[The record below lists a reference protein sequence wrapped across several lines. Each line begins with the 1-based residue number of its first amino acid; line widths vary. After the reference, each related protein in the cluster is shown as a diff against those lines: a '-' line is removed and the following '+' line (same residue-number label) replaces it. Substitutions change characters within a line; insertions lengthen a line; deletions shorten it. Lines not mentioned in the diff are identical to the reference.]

1 MGRHIDFRY
10 LPSQSASIQ
19 VLGLFKSSG
28 YKMILMGDRVPMFK
42 LRPYRGLL
50 LFAFLVFVI
59 GGLLSAYFF
68 VEDNYLTGY
77 HRGLFTLLVTLLL
90 TFLLVIVAF
99 SRYGF
104 RHLWHHRP
112 GYKRG

>member
-1 MGRHIDFRY
+1 
-10 LPSQSASIQ
+10 
-19 VLGLFKSSG
+19 
-28 YKMILMGDRVPMFK
+28 MILMGDRVPMFK

-50 LFAFLVFVI
+50 LASFLVLVI

-68 VEDNYLTGY
+68 IEDAYCTGCR
-77 HRGLFTLLVTLLL
+77 RGLFILIITLIFAL
-90 TFLLVIVAF
+90 FLVISAF

>member
-1 MGRHIDFRY
+1 
-10 LPSQSASIQ
+10 
-19 VLGLFKSSG
+19 
-28 YKMILMGDRVPMFK
+28 MILMGGKVPMFK

-50 LFAFLVFVI
+50 VFALLVLVV

-68 VEDNYLTGY
+68 VEDVYLASH
-77 HRGLFTLLVTLLL
+77 HRGLFTLIMTLGLTLLL
-90 TFLLVIVAF
+90 VVAAF

>member
-1 MGRHIDFRY
+1 
-10 LPSQSASIQ
+10 
-19 VLGLFKSSG
+19 
-28 YKMILMGDRVPMFK
+28 MILMGDRVPMFK

-50 LFAFLVFVI
+50 LFALLVFVI
-59 GGLLSAYFF
+59 GGLLSAHYFL
-68 VEDNYLTGY
+68 EDTYLTGH

-104 RHLWHHRP
+104 RHLRHHRP

>member
-1 MGRHIDFRY
+1 
-10 LPSQSASIQ
+10 
-19 VLGLFKSSG
+19 
-28 YKMILMGDRVPMFK
+28 MFK

-50 LFAFLVFVI
+50 LFAFFILVV

-68 VEDNYLTGY
+68 SEDVYVTGCR
-77 HRGLFTLLVTLLL
+77 RGLFTLIITLVLTL
-90 TFLLVIVAF
+90 LLVIVAF

>member
-1 MGRHIDFRY
+1 
-10 LPSQSASIQ
+10 
-19 VLGLFKSSG
+19 
-28 YKMILMGDRVPMFK
+28 MFK

-50 LFAFLVFVI
+50 LAALFVLII

-68 VEDNYLTGY
+68 TEDAYSTES
-77 HRGLFTLLVTLLL
+77 RRWLFILIVTLILALL
-90 TFLLVIVAF
+90 MTIVAF

>member
-1 MGRHIDFRY
+1 
-10 LPSQSASIQ
+10 
-19 VLGLFKSSG
+19 
-28 YKMILMGDRVPMFK
+28 MFK

-50 LFAFLVFVI
+50 LAAIFVLII
-59 GGLLSAYFF
+59 GGLLSTYFF
-68 VEDNYLTGY
+68 YEDADITGS
-77 HRGLFTLLVTLLL
+77 RGIFVLIVTLIL
-90 TFLLVIVAF
+90 TLFLVLSAF

>member
-1 MGRHIDFRY
+1 
-10 LPSQSASIQ
+10 
-19 VLGLFKSSG
+19 
-28 YKMILMGDRVPMFK
+28 MFK
-42 LRPYRGLL
+42 LRPYRSLL
-50 LFAFLVFVI
+50 LAALFVFIV

-68 VEDNYLTGY
+68 SEDAYTGS
-77 HRGLFTLLVTLLL
+77 HRGLFILIVTLVVTLLL
-90 TFLLVIVAF
+90 TVVAF